1 MPFDA
6 TLPAANSQISST
18 ELRNQF
24 NGLKTLVDLKA
35 TVTGPALNPPG
46 HLDFF
51 DSVEKNVAMLM
62 GHRKHSTLRDHYS
75 IATTSCGAN

>member
-24 NGLKTLVDLKA
+24 NRLKTLVDVK
-35 TVTGPALNPPG
+35 VRALEIP
-46 HLDFF
+46 
-51 DSVEKNVAMLM
+51 SVSV
-62 GHRKHSTLRDHYS
+62 
-75 IATTSCGAN
+75 

>member
-35 TVTGPALNPPG
+35 TVTGPALNSPG
-46 HLDFF
+46 
-51 DSVEKNVAMLM
+51 
-62 GHRKHSTLRDHYS
+62 GP
-75 IATTSCGAN
+75 